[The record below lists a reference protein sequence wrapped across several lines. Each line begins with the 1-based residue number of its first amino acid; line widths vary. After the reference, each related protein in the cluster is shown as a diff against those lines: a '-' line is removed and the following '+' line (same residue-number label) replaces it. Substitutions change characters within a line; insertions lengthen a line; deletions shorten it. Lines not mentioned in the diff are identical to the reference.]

1 MGECRVHE
9 GSREGSRWADIVS
22 TVGITGLQI
31 CLEHWQNFWFLKYQW
46 NSNYFWLIP
55 RLVCE
60 PGNEANHEACC
71 VLARPLCMLI
81 LILSWNITFP
91 VHHSFKVASDA
102 ASLGLNTH
110 IVCDAGRTQIAP
122 GSKTVL
128 CVGPGKS
135 QCPIS
140 LIPRPGMGLGLS
152 VLYILFTSSY
162 TT

>member
-1 MGECRVHE
+1 M
-9 GSREGSRWADIVS
+9 SRHCEYCWCNWSPNMLGALAELLVIKVPM
-22 TVGITGLQI
+22 
-31 CLEHWQNFWFLKYQW
+31 

-60 PGNEANHEACC
+60 PGNEANHEACY
-71 VLARPLCMLI
+71 VLARSLCMLI

-140 LIPRPGMGLGLS
+140 LIPRPGMGTRLS